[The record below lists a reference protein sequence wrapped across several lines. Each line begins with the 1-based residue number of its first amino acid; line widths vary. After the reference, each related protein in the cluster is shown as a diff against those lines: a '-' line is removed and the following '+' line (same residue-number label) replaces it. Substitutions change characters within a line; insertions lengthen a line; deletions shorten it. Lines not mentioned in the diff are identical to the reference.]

1 VKKETKEKI
10 ETIGTILA
18 TVLVVLLIVMIIY
31 WIYLSTLPKPPKTLY
46 LTSNLF
52 PLKTYY
58 YSYGNVIISEYILYG
73 IPQPN
78 GTECANKIAVYTFN
92 YTTQSL
98 SPMPEIITD
107 PKEVKE
113 EYNTWIG
120 YGGIETETGNYIVI
134 PGINTTLLCPS
145 IINNR
150 N

>member
-10 ETIGTILA
+10 ETIATILA
-18 TVLVVLLIVMIIY
+18 TVVVVSLIVVLIY

-46 LTSNLF
+46 LASNLF

-73 IPQPN
+73 VPQPN
-78 GTECANKIAVYTFN
+78 GTECVNKIAVYTFN
-92 YTTQSL
+92 YTTQNL
-98 SPMPEIITD
+98 SPTPEIVTD
-107 PKEVKE
+107 PEKVKE

-120 YGGIETETGNYIVI
+120 YGSIETETGNYIVI